1 MSDTIPSDLKYAASH
16 EWVRDEGD
24 GTVTLGISHHAQ
36 ALLGDIVFVELPEK
50 DDDLDAGDD
59 CGVIESVKAASDMY
73 TPVAGT
79 VIATNDALDG
89 EPELVNSAP
98 YTDGWVCK
106 MRLADDANL
115 EGLMDAAAYTKVLE
129 DEEH

>member
-1 MSDTIPSDLKYAASH
+1 MSDNIPNDLKYAASH

-24 GTVTLGISHHAQ
+24 GTVTLGISFHAQ
-36 ALLGDIVFVELPEK
+36 ELLGDIVFVEAPEIE
-50 DDDLDAGDD
+50 DDLEAGDE

-79 VIATNDALDG
+79 VIAINEAL
-89 EPELVNSAP
+89 ENAPELVNDAP

-106 MRLADDANL
+106 MRLADGATL